1 MDKPCMMVCAVFAL
15 FFTSCIPI
23 KIAPSIEDHKIVLA
37 KKFKRDLPR
46 LHAFVFEDTKDADEF
61 YNFINAKYDLGFREV
76 ETNVPLFIG
85 DQLFYMSFFEREK
98 TTQFVNLI
106 PIMVDGILDSEGV
119 DPVMED
125 FYSTRNGSWFVVLTV
140 HDHEFRDALAP
151 DHEYRK
157 TVIQYLDRLQ
167 DEYFSTHQRREL
179 SLKE

>member
-1 MDKPCMMVCAVFAL
+1 MNKPCMLACTVFIL
-15 FFTSCIPI
+15 CFTSCIPI
-23 KIAPSIEDHKIVLA
+23 KIAPSIEDHKIILA

-46 LHAFVFEDTKDADEF
+46 LHAFVFEDTRDADEF

-106 PIMVDGILDSEGV
+106 PMVVDGILDSEGV
-119 DPVMED
+119 DPILED
-125 FYSTRNGSWFVVLTV
+125 FYSTRNGHWFVVLTV
-140 HDHEFRDALAP
+140 HDPEFRDALAP
-151 DHEYRK
+151 DHKHRAI
-157 TVIQYLDRLQ
+157 VIRYLDELQ
-167 DEYFSTHQRREL
+167 DEYFRSHPFREV